1 MLQISNLDDQPGFA
15 GFFIALL
22 PAKVLYSVMVPCSR
36 PFVTPV
42 VSSSEHG
49 NLPLKT
55 MLAVMKALDI
65 ELRRAG
71 SGRVSG
77 ACPGAG
83 HLANASCVYVDT
95 DYILWSG

>member
-22 PAKVLYSVMVPCSR
+22 PAKVLY
-36 PFVTPV
+36 
-42 VSSSEHG
+42 
-49 NLPLKT
+49 
-55 MLAVMKALDI
+55 I

-95 DYILWSG
+95 DYILWSE